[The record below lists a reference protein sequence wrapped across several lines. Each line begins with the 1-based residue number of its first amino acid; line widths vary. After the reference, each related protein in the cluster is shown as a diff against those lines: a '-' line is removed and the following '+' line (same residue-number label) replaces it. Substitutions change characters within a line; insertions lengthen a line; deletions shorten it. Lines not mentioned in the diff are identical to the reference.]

1 MRRLLVVFLSLLL
14 PLAVSSQ
21 GRCHGNCPCSTC
33 DGGNVRTVAILGDSY
48 STFQGYIPEGNAYWY
63 YVPGKPEPERTDVT
77 DVTQTWWWILTH
89 REGYKLGVND
99 SYSGAT
105 VSYTGYDGKDYS
117 DRSFITRI
125 PNLGHPDIILIL
137 GAINDSW
144 AGVRMGEYKY
154 TSIEREDLYTFRP
167 AFSKLLHLALELY
180 PDADIRFILSDG
192 LREELNESV
201 LAICDHYGIP
211 CIRLEGIDK
220 RMGHPTVKG
229 MASIADQV
237 IQHIETQ

>member
-21 GRCHGNCPCSTC
+21 GRCHGNCPCITC
-33 DGGNVRTVAILGDSY
+33 EGDNVRTVAILGDSY

-63 YVPGKPEPERTDVT
+63 YVPGKPEPER
-77 DVTQTWWWILTH
+77 
-89 REGYKLGVND
+89 
-99 SYSGAT
+99 
-105 VSYTGYDGKDYS
+105 SYTGYDGKDYS

>member
-1 MRRLLVVFLSLLL
+1 
-14 PLAVSSQ
+14 
-21 GRCHGNCPCSTC
+21 
-33 DGGNVRTVAILGDSY
+33 
-48 STFQGYIPEGNAYWY
+48 
-63 YVPGKPEPERTDVT
+63 
-77 DVTQTWWWILTH
+77 
-89 REGYKLGVND
+89 
-99 SYSGAT
+99 
-105 VSYTGYDGKDYS
+105 
-117 DRSFITRI
+117 
-125 PNLGHPDIILIL
+125 
-137 GAINDSW
+137 
-144 AGVRMGEYKY
+144 MGEYKY

-229 MASIADQV
+229 MVTIADQI

>member
-21 GRCHGNCPCSTC
+21 GRCHGNCPCITC
-33 DGGNVRTVAILGDSY
+33 EGDNVRTVAILGDSY

-105 VSYTGYDGKDYS
+105 VSYTGYDGK
-117 DRSFITRI
+117 
-125 PNLGHPDIILIL
+125 
-137 GAINDSW
+137 
-144 AGVRMGEYKY
+144 
-154 TSIEREDLYTFRP
+154 
-167 AFSKLLHLALELY
+167 
-180 PDADIRFILSDG
+180 
-192 LREELNESV
+192 
-201 LAICDHYGIP
+201 
-211 CIRLEGIDK
+211 ID
-220 RMGHPTVKG
+220 
-229 MASIADQV
+229 
-237 IQHIETQ
+237 